1 MPRISSG
8 KRYAQAAFELALEK
22 NELESWQISLG
33 KIASIAADAKL
44 MALLENP
51 KLPFDVKRDL
61 LEERLGEVNPLALN
75 LACLLM
81 SRGRLRIA
89 GDISR
94 QYDLLLDAHYGIEH
108 AEVITALPLDD
119 EDKERISRRLGEM
132 TGRKIII
139 DAQVDPSVVGG
150 FRAKIGDMLIDGSI
164 RSRLESLRRS
174 LVGVGK

>member
-1 MPRISSG
+1 MARISSG

-22 NELESWQISLG
+22 NELESWQVSLK
-33 KIASIAADAKL
+33 KIAGITADAKL

-51 KLPFDVKRDL
+51 KLPFDVKKGL

-89 GDISR
+89 GNISQ
-94 QYDLLLDAHYGIEH
+94 QYALLLDAHYGIEH
-108 AEVITALPLDD
+108 AEVVTALKLDN
-119 EDKERISRRLGEM
+119 EDKERLSRRLGKM
-132 TGRKIII
+132 TGRKVII

-150 FRAKIGDMLIDGSI
+150 FRAKVGDMLIDGSI
-164 RSRLESLRRS
+164 RSRLESLRKS
-174 LVGVGK
+174 LVGAGR